1 MMIVADSSALI
12 ALAICNGLNLLEQL
26 FKEVK
31 VPLAV
36 FNEVTAPHKAMA
48 VPLKSY
54 LTGKISDVASSTVMV
69 DTGGLG
75 RGEFEAMVL
84 YKELQ
89 ADYLLLDDRQARKV
103 AIYNQI
109 KVVGTLG
116 ILLLAKEKGLITLIS
131 PFLERLQASDIYLSD
146 SLINH
151 TRYLAEE

>member
-1 MMIVADSSALI
+1 MIIVADSSALI
-12 ALAICNGLNLLEQL
+12 ALAVCNGLNLLDQL
-26 FKEVK
+26 FTEVK
-31 VPLAV
+31 VLLAV
-36 FNEVTAPHKAMA
+36 FNEVTAPNKAMA
-48 VPLKSY
+48 VPLKHY
-54 LTGKISDVASSTVMV
+54 LTNKIAYVASSAVMV

-109 KVVGTLG
+109 KVVGSLG
-116 ILLLAKEKGLITLIS
+116 ILLLAKEEGLIALIK

-151 TRYLAEE
+151 TLYLAGE